1 MVREHVGDHIV
12 AIDSVLGNVAD
23 DNVNK
28 FDFVPASYLTRR
40 AQVVVRDD
48 VTADAAA
55 YRGGSI
61 VPVGGATVCICPS
74 GAT

>member
-1 MVREHVGDHIV
+1 MAREHVGDHSL
-12 AIDSVLGNVAD
+12 AIDAVLGKVAD
-23 DNVNK
+23 DDANK
-28 FDFVPASYLTRR
+28 FDYVPASFLTRR

-61 VPVGGATVCICPS
+61 VPVGGATVRICPS
-74 GAT
+74 DAT